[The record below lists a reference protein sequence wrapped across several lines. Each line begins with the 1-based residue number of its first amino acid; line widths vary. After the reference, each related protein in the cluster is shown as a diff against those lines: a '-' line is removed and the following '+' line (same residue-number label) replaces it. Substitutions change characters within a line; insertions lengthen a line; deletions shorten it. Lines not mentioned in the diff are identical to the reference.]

1 MSMSSKRNSVQI
13 YIKNKL
19 GCNEPLNWSSYKTK
33 LENYVLTAEDEEKLE
48 YIYCYWKQ
56 GGNF

>member
-1 MSMSSKRNSVQI
+1 MSSKRNSVQI